1 MTSGDE
7 VYEGFS
13 VDNVLHSADEE
24 AIHFS
29 LYVPESYDGESAV
42 PLFITLPGYQGL
54 YFNGAN
60 QNLLTEQFAFAA
72 RDYNEDMIIAAPQLN
87 DWGQVSADQTI
98 ALTEYL
104 ERAYSIDHV
113 YLEGYSGGGETLSLV
128 MATAPQLYRA
138 VLFCSSQWDGAL
150 EPIAD
155 AQVPL
160 YLIVGADDE
169 YYGADPA
176 RDTAQRLRSLYASHG
191 LSDSE
196 IDSLVVLDV
205 RDSDYFTNHGA
216 TNQHGDGANLF
227 ARDPAVMDWL
237 FGR

>member
-7 VYEGFS
+7 AYEGFS
-13 VDNVLHSADEE
+13 VDNVLYSADEE
-24 AIHFS
+24 AIHFN
-29 LYVPESYDGESAV
+29 LYVPESHDGESA
-42 PLFITLPGYQGL
+42 
-54 YFNGAN
+54 
-60 QNLLTEQFAFAA
+60 
-72 RDYNEDMIIAAPQLN
+72 
-87 DWGQVSADQTI
+87 
-98 ALTEYL
+98 
-104 ERAYSIDHV
+104 
-113 YLEGYSGGGETLSLV
+113 
-128 MATAPQLYRA
+128 
-138 VLFCSSQWDGAL
+138 
-150 EPIAD
+150 
-155 AQVPL
+155 VPL

-169 YYGADPA
+169 YYGAGPT